1 MALTAWTWN
10 GVNRASKTTVDFVA
24 TMTCKFCG
32 GVKFTAEWIFDKA
45 PFMAEWTWQQILWMA
60 RWTWNKATDF
70 VEWTWCQLTHL
81 ANGIW
86 DTIAW
91 MINFCFTSI
100 CAFIDT
106 VSKLYAVYVKSK

>member
-24 TMTCKFCG
+24 TMTGKFCG
-32 GVKFTAEWIFDKA
+32 GVKLTAEWIFDKL
-45 PFMAEWTWQQILWMA
+45 PFMAGWTWQRILWIA
-60 RWTWNKATDF
+60 RWTWDNATDF
-70 VEWTWCQLTHL
+70 AEWTWCQLTHL

-86 DTIAW
+86 DRIAW

-100 CAFIDT
+100 FALIDN
-106 VSKLYAVYVKSK
+106 VSELYAVYLKSK